1 MLTTANERPDWP
13 GSKWLKFDL
22 HAHTPASYDHD
33 DYKAYRERPED
44 FDFERWI
51 TAARDA
57 GLDAVAATD
66 HNSAEA
72 IDAVKEAAAR
82 VENAPVVFPGVELTA
97 SDGSH
102 LLLIMDPSAGR
113 DHVQDLLSRAD
124 IPVSERG
131 TAEGQSSMDVRRIL
145 DEFGDEA
152 VIVAAHANVGKVGI
166 LAKLGGRQR
175 LNVLRHSNL
184 AAVEIDPD
192 RDLGDLSWLDG
203 SKSEVGRRIP
213 QIYSS
218 DSHRFSEAGRRFT
231 WIKMT
236 EPNLEGLRLALM
248 DGESS
253 LKPARAG
260 DSENPNARAST
271 SIEKIVVHNAKFIG
285 RPKTVVKFNPWLN
298 AIIGGRGTGKS
309 TLVDFCRKTLR
320 RDGELDSVDR
330 QEEGPLR
337 GMFDRRMTPSF
348 GDGDGLLTNNANLE
362 VFYLKDGQ
370 RFRLAWNPSGSA
382 APVVRLDADGEIP
395 EEGDIR
401 ERFPVRIYSQKQ
413 LFALARNPSALL
425 DVIDAAQ
432 ETRAN
437 ETKRRVSQLKSA
449 YLSLRAEARSALA
462 LARDLP
468 NRRAALDDVRRKL
481 DVFEQG
487 GHSRILGVYRFRRQ
501 LNDAWDAVLES
512 AEKSLD
518 SAREAVNDL
527 APADLDFGA
536 NDQDAAP
543 NDALARAHQ
552 SLASVMD
559 GLRRNLT
566 ESVSEAARRI
576 EGIRAGADAAEWRAA
591 VEASQTEYEAA
602 SSQLLDAGISDPAEY
617 GALLDSAAI
626 LSAEIQ
632 RLTGQR
638 DTAEDLERQAADTL
652 AEYRRELRELS
663 RKRKQF
669 ASEVSRGSDTLRL
682 QVRELSD
689 HGDQDELPER
699 IGEFLGTSAFQSDRE
714 AVADMIRPPNGGE
727 WTWSRLDDVAA
738 KIRLLQSGEI
748 ESWGGRDR
756 RFESALKRAAP
767 EMIDRL
773 TLYAPK
779 DGVQVEFRDNKRSGW
794 SSLSQGSPGQQTA
807 ALLAFVLSFG
817 NEPIILDQ
825 PEDDLDNTVIYELL
839 VNRLKE
845 KKRERQVIVVT
856 HNPNIVV
863 HGDAE
868 FVVSLD
874 FRNGRTIVN
883 RRGGLQELAVRDEIC
898 RVMEGGRDAFRD
910 RYRRIV
916 PQRGM
921 EP

>member
-1 MLTTANERPDWP
+1 MLTVANERPDWP

-22 HAHTPASYDHD
+22 HAHTLASHD
-33 DYKAYRERPED
+33 FRGDDKEIARWLKASV
-44 FDFERWI
+44 
-51 TAARDA
+51 DA
-57 GLDAVAATD
+57 GLDAVAVTD

-72 IDAVKEAAAR
+72 IDAVKEAAAL
-82 VENAPVVFPGVELTA
+82 VPNAPVIFPGVELTA
-97 SDGSH
+97 EDGSH
-102 LLLIMDPSAGR
+102 LLLIMDPDDGR
-113 DHVQDLLSRAD
+113 DHIQDLLSRAR
-124 IPVSERG
+124 IGVSERG
-131 TAEGQSSMDVRRIL
+131 KREALSSLGVNQIL
-145 DEFGDEA
+145 DEFGDDA
-152 VIVAAHANVGKVGI
+152 VIIAAHANVGKVGI
-166 LAKLGGRQR
+166 LANLGGRQR

-184 AAVEIDPD
+184 AGVEINPD
-192 RDLGDLSWLDG
+192 VKISPDKGLDNLSAEYVQSWLDG
-203 SKSEVGRRIP
+203 SKAEVGRKIP

-218 DSHRFSEAGRRFT
+218 DSHRADDIGKRFT

-248 DGESS
+248 DSDSS

-271 SIEKIVVHNAKFIG
+271 SIEKIVVQNAKFIG

-337 GMFDRRMTPSF
+337 GMFDRRMTPSS
-348 GDGDGLLTNNANLE
+348 GDGDGLLTDAANLE

-382 APVVRLDADGEIP
+382 APVVRIGADGEIP

-413 LFALARNPSALL
+413 LFALTRNSSALL
-425 DVIDAAQ
+425 DVIDDAQ
-432 ETRAN
+432 KTRAN

-468 NRRAALDDVRRKL
+468 TRLAALDDVRRKL
-481 DVFEQG
+481 AVLEQG

-501 LNDAWDAVLES
+501 MNDAWSAVLES
-512 AEKSLD
+512 SEKSLE
-518 SAREAVNDL
+518 STLEAVGDF
-527 APADLDFGA
+527 ATPDLDFGS
-536 NDQDAAP
+536 NDQDDAT

-559 GLRRNLT
+559 NLRRNLI
-566 ESVSEAARRI
+566 ESVSIATRQI
-576 EGIRAGADAAEWRAA
+576 EGIRSGVDAAEWNAA
-591 VEASQTEYEAA
+591 VEASQIEYEAA
-602 SSQLLDAGISDPAEY
+602 SSQLRDAGISDPAEY
-617 GALLDSAAI
+617 DALLDSAAI
-626 LSAEIQ
+626 LNAEIQ
-632 RLTGQR
+632 RLEGQSE
-638 DTAEDLERQAADTL
+638 TAQAMERQAADTL
-652 AEYRRELRELS
+652 EEYRRELRELS
-663 RKRKQF
+663 RKRKDF
-669 ASEVSRGSDTLRL
+669 ASEVSGDTDTLRL

-689 HGDQDELPER
+689 HGGQDELPER
-699 IGEFLGTSAFQSDRE
+699 IGEILGISAFQSDRE

-727 WTWSRLDDVAA
+727 WTWSRLDSVVS

-748 ESWGGRDR
+748 DSWGGRDR
-756 RFESALKRAAP
+756 RFDSALERSTP

-773 TLYAPK
+773 ALYSPE
-779 DGVQVEFRDNKRSGW
+779 DSVQVKFRDDKSRIW

-845 KKRERQVIVVT
+845 KKRERQLIVVT

-868 FVVSLD
+868 YVISLD
-874 FRNGRTIVN
+874 FRNGRTVVN
-883 RRGGLQELAVRDEIC
+883 EEGGLQERAVRDEIC
-898 RVMEGGRDAFRD
+898 RVMEGGQEAFRT
-910 RYRRIV
+910 RYRRII
-916 PQRGM
+916 P
-921 EP
+921 

>member
-1 MLTTANERPDWP
+1 MLTSANGRPDWP
-13 GSKWLKFDL
+13 GAKWLKFDL
-22 HAHTPASYDHD
+22 HAHTPASYDFKD
-33 DYKAYRERPED
+33 DKD
-44 FDFERWI
+44 FARWLS
-51 TAARDA
+51 AARDA
-57 GLDAVAATD
+57 GLDAVAVTD

-72 IDAVKEAAAR
+72 IYAVKNAAAR
-82 VENAPVVFPGVELTA
+82 VKNAPAIFPGVELTA

-113 DHVQDLLSRAD
+113 DHVQDLLSRAG
-124 IPVSERG
+124 IGVSERG
-131 TAEGQSSMDVRRIL
+131 KSESLSSLGVNQIL
-145 DEFGDEA
+145 DEFGDDA
-152 VIVAAHANVGKVGI
+152 VIIAAHANVSKVGI

-175 LNVLRHSNL
+175 LNVLRHPNL

-192 RDLGDLSWLDG
+192 WDLGDLSWLNG
-203 SKSEVGRRIP
+203 SKAEVGRSVP

-218 DSHRFSEAGRRFT
+218 DSHRFNETGRRFT
-231 WIKMT
+231 WVKMT

-271 SIEKIVVHNAKFIG
+271 SIEKIVVQNAKFIG

-320 RDGELDSVDR
+320 RDGELDSVDG

-337 GMFDRRMTPSF
+337 GMFDRRMTPSSSN
-348 GDGDGLLTNNANLE
+348 GGGLLTNDANLE

-413 LFALARNPSALL
+413 LFALTRNSSALL

-468 NRRAALDDVRRKL
+468 TRRAALNDVRRKL
-481 DVFEQG
+481 GVLEKG

-501 LNDAWDAVLES
+501 MNDAWRTVLES
-512 AEKSLD
+512 SEKSLG
-518 SAREAVNDL
+518 STLEAVGDF
-527 APADLDFGA
+527 ATPDLDFGS
-536 NDQDAAP
+536 NDQDDAP
-543 NDALARAHQ
+543 NDALARAHK
-552 SLASVMD
+552 SLISVMD
-559 GLRRNLT
+559 NLRRNLI
-566 ESVSEAARRI
+566 ESVSIATRQI
-576 EGIRAGADAAEWRAA
+576 EGIRSGADAAEWNAA
-591 VEASQTEYEAA
+591 VEASQIEYEAA
-602 SSQLLDAGISDPAEY
+602 SSQLRDAGISDPAEY
-617 GALLDSAAI
+617 DALLDSAAI
-626 LSAEIQ
+626 LNSEIQ
-632 RLTGQR
+632 RLEGQSE
-638 DTAEDLERQAADTL
+638 TAQAMERQAADTL
-652 AEYRRELRELS
+652 EEYRRELRELS
-663 RKRKQF
+663 RKRKDF
-669 ASEVSRGSDTLRL
+669 ASEVSGDTDTLRL

-689 HGDQDELPER
+689 HGGQDELPER
-699 IGEFLGTSAFQSDRE
+699 IGEILGISAFQSDRE

-727 WTWSRLDDVAA
+727 WTWSRLDSVVS

-748 ESWGGRDR
+748 DSWGGRDR
-756 RFESALKRAAP
+756 RFDSALERSTP

-773 TLYAPK
+773 ALYSPE
-779 DGVQVEFRDNKRSGW
+779 DSVQVKFRDDKSRIW

-845 KKRERQVIVVT
+845 KKRERQLIVVT

-868 FVVSLD
+868 YVISLD
-874 FRNGRTIVN
+874 FRNGRTVVN
-883 RRGGLQELAVRDEIC
+883 EEGGLQERAVRDEIC
-898 RVMEGGRDAFRD
+898 RVMEGGQEAFRT
-910 RYRRIV
+910 RYRRII
-916 PQRGM
+916 P
-921 EP
+921 